1 MPSVE
6 ITGLAA
12 VVWLLVAVLTMG
24 AAVAVAVLENLV
36 HAAFCLLLVL
46 LGVAGL
52 YAFAGADLIAVL
64 QVLLYVG
71 GVVVLLLFAIM
82 LTSRVGNPDA
92 GVPAIHPALGA
103 VAAAALGG
111 LLAYALLVATRWPEV
126 ETAAAQPT
134 TATIGEALLGEFLL
148 PFEVASV
155 LLLAAAV
162 GAVVIARRDGRD
174 AGGSSRSTP

>member
-1 MPSVE
+1 MASVE

-12 VVWLLVAVLTMG
+12 GVWLLVAAVTMV
-24 AAVAVAVLENLV
+24 AAVAVATLENLV

-52 YAFAGADLIAVL
+52 YAFAGADLIAAL

-82 LTSRVGNPDA
+82 LTSRVDDPGA
-92 GVPAIHPALGA
+92 AARAIHPAWGGLG
-103 VAAAALGG
+103 VLVLAA
-111 LLAYALLVATRWPEV
+111 LLAYTLLVATRWPEV
-126 ETAAAQPT
+126 DTAALQPT
-134 TATIGEALLGEFLL
+134 TAAIGEALLGDFLL

-155 LLLAAAV
+155 LLLGAAV
-162 GAVVIARRDGRD
+162 GAVVIARRDGREP
-174 AGGSSRSTP
+174 APPPEGAT

>member
-12 VVWLLVAVLTMG
+12 GVWLVVAAVTMV
-24 AAVAVAVLENLV
+24 AAVAVAMLENLV

-52 YAFAGADLIAVL
+52 YAFAGADLIAAL

-82 LTSRVGNPDA
+82 LTSRVGEPGA
-92 GVPAIHPALGA
+92 GVRAIHPAW
-103 VAAAALGG
+103 GG
-111 LLAYALLVATRWPEV
+111 LGVLALTALLGYTLLVATRWPEV
-126 ETAAAQPT
+126 DTAALEPT
-134 TATIGEALLGEFLL
+134 TAAIGEALLGDFLL
-148 PFEVASV
+148 PFEAASV

-162 GAVVIARRDGRD
+162 GAVVIARRDGREP
-174 AGGSSRSTP
+174 SPPTKRST